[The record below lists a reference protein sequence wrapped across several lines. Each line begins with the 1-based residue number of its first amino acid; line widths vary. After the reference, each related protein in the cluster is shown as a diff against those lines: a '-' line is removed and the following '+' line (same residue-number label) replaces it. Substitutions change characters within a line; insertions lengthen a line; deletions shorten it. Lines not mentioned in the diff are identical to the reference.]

1 MAACAGLMLGA
12 LLTTLVELLLL
23 ATLAELLLRVALWPA
38 LPFGLVRGCDD
49 DRLAFTFAGRFC
61 ALEQTRWGWDRI
73 MLGLL
78 QEGKHQGGKVGSGIS
93 AVKSCNCK
101 WQ

>member
-49 DRLAFTFAGRFC
+49 DRLAFTFAGRFVTVAVLCRTDGTIMASRILEVAAC
-61 ALEQTRWGWDRI
+61 ADC
-73 MLGLL
+73 
-78 QEGKHQGGKVGSGIS
+78 GGGMPPE
-93 AVKSCNCK
+93 APYAA
-101 WQ
+101 